1 MYNICGKFY
10 ATLFPIF
17 RSMENLDR
25 NIDLKIKEISQ
36 KLKELRL
43 SRGYTSYETFAFENE
58 LNRVQYWRIESGQN
72 ITLKTLIKVL
82 EIHQI
87 SLGEFFKDL

>member
-1 MYNICGKFY
+1 
-10 ATLFPIF
+10 
-17 RSMENLDR
+17 MENSEK

-36 KLKELRL
+36 RLKEIRL
-43 SRGYTSYETFAFENE
+43 SKGYSSYETFAFEKE

-82 EIHQI
+82 NIHNI

>member
-1 MYNICGKFY
+1 MRQFSKF
-10 ATLFPIF
+10 
-17 RSMENLDR
+17 RQMENSEK

-36 KLKELRL
+36 RLKEIRL
-43 SRGYTSYETFAFENE
+43 SKGYSSYETFAFEKE

-82 EIHQI
+82 NIHNI